1 MSWTEARAAC
11 QSMAPGTGELASV
24 SDGVATAYFIEH
36 LNYFLA
42 SLIPD
47 TNPVFEAWGTGTLAF
62 IGANR
67 YSGGWAW
74 NDGNPW
80 QYMRWGP
87 LQPSNDASE
96 KILTM
101 SSGGYFYD
109 DPPTP
114 PYVWGFICQYERTRF
129 QIYLSIS
136 FVITSYILKYLLQGI
151 TCSQGKYFGFY
162 SNMGP
167 RIQVVCRDIHRFI
180 WE

>member
-1 MSWTEARAAC
+1 MFIFLDCATGWTFYPHNKKCYKHFPIQMSWTEARAAC

-80 QYMRWGP
+80 QYICVGAHCSQVMMHQRRSSQCHLVVISMMIHQPHRMYGASYVNMRE
-87 LQPSNDASE
+87 Q
-96 KILTM
+96 
-101 SSGGYFYD
+101 
-109 DPPTP
+109 
-114 PYVWGFICQYERTRF
+114 GFKYICQF
-129 QIYLSIS
+129 HL
-136 FVITSYILKYLLQGI
+136 
-151 TCSQGKYFGFY
+151 
-162 SNMGP
+162 
-167 RIQVVCRDIHRFI
+167 
-180 WE
+180 

>member
-1 MSWTEARAAC
+1 
-11 QSMAPGTGELASV
+11 MAPGTGELASV

-80 QYMRWGP
+80 QYMTGLLHEGKFHVRDLLEPAIFGSLPWAYVMCNWA
-87 LQPSNDASE
+87 Q
-96 KILTM
+96 ILLH
-101 SSGGYFYD
+101 
-109 DPPTP
+109 
-114 PYVWGFICQYERTRF
+114 WR
-129 QIYLSIS
+129 
-136 FVITSYILKYLLQGI
+136 
-151 TCSQGKYFGFY
+151 
-162 SNMGP
+162 
-167 RIQVVCRDIHRFI
+167 H
-180 WE
+180 